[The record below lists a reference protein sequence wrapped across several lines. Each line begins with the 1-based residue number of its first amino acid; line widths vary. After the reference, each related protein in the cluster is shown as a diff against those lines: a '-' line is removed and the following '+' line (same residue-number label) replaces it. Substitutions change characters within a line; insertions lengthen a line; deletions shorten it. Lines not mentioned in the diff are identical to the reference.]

1 MPRVRLLVVR
11 PAPLLRPRPLDRLP
25 VDPLLPVD

>member
-11 PAPLLRPRPLDRLP
+11 PAPLLRPLDRLP